1 MKKIIFFVFM
11 FLCSVSYTYA
21 ASVSL
26 YAKNKEVQNNEQVKL
41 QVLLEDLA
49 EPVNSFEVS
58 VSFPEELLVFKGY
71 DTNQSITNYWITQPH
86 LEDGMI
92 KFSAIIPGG
101 ILGVY
106 DPNNSTL
113 TKLNLVNLIFQS
125 KNTGN
130 ANISIQDSVLLKND
144 GLGTSITHN
153 RNSFSVKINTA
164 NKPQDS
170 STEDKTPPTPFVIDV
185 IPASVEAKTP
195 MMITFDTSDAES
207 GVSSYKI
214 LNNHKWEEV
223 QSPYPVQGK
232 LFGHYVKI
240 RAYDGAGNFIESS
253 VYIEAK
259 YAWWVYLTIV
269 FCILVASFYSR
280 KLLK

>member
-125 KNTGN
+125 KNPGN